1 LASVSLDRHAVPVEL
16 AGRRFPHGL
25 VFDSRVFEPLGGVA
39 PVQRNDSGVPF
50 MQHMAVVRDFR
61 IP

>member
-1 LASVSLDRHAVPVEL
+1 
-16 AGRRFPHGL
+16 L
-25 VFDSRVFEPLGGVA
+25 VFDSRIFDPLEKLL
-39 PVQRNDSGVPF
+39 PVQRGDSGVPF